1 MTKRISRRLWAAGF
15 GGLSFVLLAGLSASA
30 QDVPASTVIRQG
42 ARHYGAFAA
51 GGVGTGERSDFKF
64 FNAGG
69 QAGFV
74 LTPNALPGWLHG
86 NFEVGAEVIPLWASF
101 TPHRLYTFKNK
112 DGSTQTFAGGGTYWG
127 VGLTPVILRWNLI
140 HSEKR
145 LVPWAQGAGGLLYT
159 TKKYPLPATSVWNFE
174 PQFGVGVHYFVNSR
188 HSIDFAA
195 NAIHISNA
203 SLGDH
208 NAGVNALVQF
218 QLGYTWW
225 KK

>member
-1 MTKRISRRLWAAGF
+1 MR
-15 GGLSFVLLAGLSASA
+15 
-30 QDVPASTVIRQG
+30 
-42 ARHYGAFAA
+42 
-51 GGVGTGERSDFKF
+51 TGERSDFKF

-69 QAGFV
+69 QVGFV
-74 LTPNALPGWLHG
+74 LTKPVLPGLLRG
-86 NFEVGAEVIPLWASF
+86 NFEVGSEVVPLWESF

-140 HSEKR
+140 HAQKR
-145 LVPWAQGAGGLLYT
+145 LVPWVQGAGGLLYT